1 MFDCKT
7 DYAHNKK
14 EEKAI
19 VYITADETVV
29 LTQADFETEAEFQK
43 WKQWSDENYRDME
56 RQERRCSDLKRKL
69 YLEISE
75 AGSLPSAEE
84 LVLSLMDESEKAEQ
98 NIKKRNNLRKL
109 FEACLTERQYRRLQL
124 YYLAG
129 LTETEIA
136 KREGVGQ
143 QRISKSILAA
153 KRRLK
158 KFLKKVQ

>member
-1 MFDCKT
+1 MFDRKT

-29 LTQADFETEAEFQK
+29 LTQSDFETEAEFQK

-75 AGSLPSAEE
+75 AGSLSSAEE

-98 NIKKRNNLRKL
+98 DIQKRNDLRKL
-109 FEACLTERQYRRLQL
+109 FETCLTARQYRRLQL

-158 KFLKKVQ
+158 KILKRVQ